1 MPTVLLAL
9 ICLLIGARAD
19 AGPAQYL
26 PDGYNI
32 GVTYTLPGAPGTRP
46 PKSTLD
52 VARSVQDY
60 TEARGLADVLQVTFE
75 RLQSDIRAAR
85 YPAGWSPLAFQIEFQ
100 PNYRFIPATP

>member
-1 MPTVLLAL
+1 MPALILAL
-9 ICLLIGARAD
+9 FALLVSPAH

-26 PDGYNI
+26 TDGYNI

-46 PKSTLD
+46 AKSTLD
-52 VARSVQDY
+52 VARAVQDY

-75 RLQSDIRAAR
+75 RLQADIRAAK
-85 YPAGWSPLAFQIEFQ
+85 YPQGWSPLAFQVEFQ

>member
-1 MPTVLLAL
+1 MPALILAL
-9 ICLLIGARAD
+9 ILALSASTAS

-26 PDGYNI
+26 TDGYNI

-46 PKSTLD
+46 AKSTLD
-52 VARSVQDY
+52 VARAVQDY

-75 RLQSDIRAAR
+75 RLQSDIRAAK
-85 YPAGWSPLAFQIEFQ
+85 YPQGWSPLAFQIEFQ